1 MAAVEKILV
10 AQTSFVGDVVLTTP
24 LLAALRQRFPGAHI
38 AVLCTP
44 RGKEIL
50 AGHPAVDEIIILK
63 KKRDGGRR
71 SGIFEMARTL
81 RERGFTM
88 AISPH
93 KSLRTAL
100 ILSLAG
106 MPLRIGFRQSAGWF
120 LYHRRV
126 QRDALAHEVD
136 RNLSLLRALG
146 AEAESAEAT
155 PRVEPAPAAR
165 EAATRLFDE
174 LGIGRDA
181 TVIGINPGSVW
192 PTKRWTAEGYAAVS
206 AALAKKHDARIVVF
220 GGPDDRE
227 IAERVV
233 RLADCGAV
241 SIAGRLSLSELAAAV
256 DQCKV
261 FITND
266 SGPMHIAAARGV
278 PVVAI
283 FCATTPALGFYPYAS
298 RAVVVE
304 KELPCRPCGDH
315 GGLRCPLG
323 TEDCMR
329 LVRPE
334 DVLLGVERLLDGNGK
349 RASDDHWPMLVT
361 V

>member
-1 MAAVEKILV
+1 
-10 AQTSFVGDVVLTTP
+10 
-24 LLAALRQRFPGAHI
+24 
-38 AVLCTP
+38 
-44 RGKEIL
+44 
-50 AGHPAVDEIIILK
+50 
-63 KKRDGGRR
+63 
-71 SGIFEMARTL
+71 MARTL
-81 RERGFTM
+81 RARGFTM
-88 AISPH
+88 AVSPH

-100 ILSLAG
+100 MLALAG
-106 MPLRIGFRQSAGWF
+106 IPLRVGFRQSAGWF

-126 QRDALAHEVD
+126 ERDALAHDVD

-146 AEAESAEAT
+146 IEAEAGAAA
-155 PRVEPAPAAR
+155 PRVEPLSVAR
-165 EAATRLFDE
+165 ESATRLFDE

-181 TVIGINPGSVW
+181 TVIGVNPGSVW
-192 PTKRWTAEGYAAVS
+192 PTKRWPAEGYAAVS
-206 AALAKKHDARIVVF
+206 AALAKKHGARIVVF
-220 GGPDDRE
+220 GGADDRE
-227 IAERVV
+227 VAERVV
-233 RLADCGAV
+233 DLAACGAV
-241 SIAGRLSLSELAAAV
+241 SVAGRLGLNELAAAV

-283 FCATTPALGFYPYAS
+283 FCATTPALGFYPYSS

-304 KELPCRPCGDH
+304 KELPCRPCGPH

-323 TEDCMR
+323 TDDCMR

-349 RASDDHWPMLVT
+349 SAPGDSHRPLSIT

>member
-1 MAAVEKILV
+1 RRPLMRSPTVTRDAEGRSMADAENILV

-24 LLAALRQRFPGAHI
+24 LLAALRRRFPGARL

-44 RGKEIL
+44 RAKDL
-50 AGHPAVDEIIILK
+50 LVNDPAIDEMIVME

-81 RERGFTM
+81 RARHFTM
-88 AISPH
+88 AVSPH

-100 ILSLAG
+100 TLALAG
-106 MPLRIGFRQSAGWF
+106 IPLRIGFRQSAGWF

-126 QRDALAHEVD
+126 DRDAHAHDVE
-136 RNLSLLRALG
+136 RNLSLLRGLG
-146 AEAESAEAT
+146 IEPEACDAT
-155 PRVEPAPAAR
+155 PRIEAAAVAR
-165 EAATRLFDE
+165 ESVGRIFDE

-181 TVIGINPGSVW
+181 TVIGVNPGSVW
-192 PTKRWTAEGYAAVS
+192 PTKRWIAEGFAAVS
-206 AALAKKHDARIVVF
+206 AAVAKKHGARIVVF

-227 IAERVV
+227 VAEQVV
-233 RLADCGAV
+233 HLAACGAV
-241 SIAGRLSLSELAAAV
+241 SVAGRLGLSELAAAV
-256 DQCKV
+256 DRCKV

-266 SGPMHIAAARGV
+266 SGPMHIAVARGV

-283 FCATTPALGFYPYAS
+283 FCATTPTLGFYPYSS
-298 RAVVVE
+298 RAVIVE
-304 KELPCRPCGDH
+304 KDLPCRPCGTH

-334 DVLLGVERLLDGNGK
+334 DVLL
-349 RASDDHWPMLVT
+349 
-361 V
+361 